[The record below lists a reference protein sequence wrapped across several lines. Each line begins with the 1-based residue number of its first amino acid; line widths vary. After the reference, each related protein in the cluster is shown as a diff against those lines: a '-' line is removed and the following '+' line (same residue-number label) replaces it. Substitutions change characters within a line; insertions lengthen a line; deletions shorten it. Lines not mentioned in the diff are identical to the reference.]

1 MSFNKRFFNWESLVN
16 SAATDS
22 FEIFDRSILNVDAY
36 ISDSKLTGDFL
47 KVYTNSETEV
57 RKLLKDLLSEK
68 ETFITDC
75 LNFYFAVKGEKN
87 EKTQGQSVTDRIDLF
102 FSKWGD
108 LAAKY
113 KNIL

>member
-1 MSFNKRFFNWESLVN
+1 MSFNKRFFNWESLV
-16 SAATDS
+16 
-22 FEIFDRSILNVDAY
+22 

-87 EKTQGQSVTDRIDLF
+87 QGQSVTDRIDLF